1 MALDVKTL
9 RVRALSALIFV
20 VIMLAGIL
28 TNHISF
34 FVLFTGIYFGCW
46 YEYDRLLLKMRYRYY
61 SRLSQFFRYGLAFFG
76 FGFMLYQLSPI
87 LIFETSLREV
97 GLFLLSA
104 FGIALPTS
112 LVFSEKKKWQDI
124 RNITLGLLYL
134 SVSMALLFRLYLAFI
149 DLPNPGFFLL
159 CLLIG
164 TIWINDTMAYL
175 VGSLI
180 GKTPLSAISPKKT
193 WEGTVGGALLAV
205 VIMSLLMHYYFP
217 AITMVKII
225 PLLAIITV
233 TGTLGDLLE
242 SKLKRMAKVK
252 DSGQILPGHGGFL
265 DRFDSLLVAVPFTWL
280 YVHFIW

>member
-76 FGFMLYQLSPI
+76 FGFILYQLSPI

-97 GLFLLSA
+97 GLYLLSA

-149 DLPNPGFFLL
+149 DLPNTGFFLL

-205 VIMSLLMHYYFP
+205 LIMATLMHYYFP
-217 AITMVKII
+217 AFATLKTI
-225 PLLAIITV
+225 PLLAIISI